1 LREFAKIIVQRNSAA
16 FKQSERLKG
25 AGICSAVEAFVAFLM
40 ADARPAF
47 NLHVIDTPAFDL
59 EAVRNLTASR

>member
-1 LREFAKIIVQRNSAA
+1 VRRISAA
-16 FKQSERLKG
+16 LLQSERLKG
-25 AGICSAVEAFVAFLM
+25 AGIWPAVEAFGAFLM